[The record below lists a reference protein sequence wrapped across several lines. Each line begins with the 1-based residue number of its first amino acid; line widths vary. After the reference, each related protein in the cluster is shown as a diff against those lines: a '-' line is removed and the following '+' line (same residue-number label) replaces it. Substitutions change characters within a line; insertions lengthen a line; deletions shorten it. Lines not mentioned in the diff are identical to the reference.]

1 MPKKSFNIFKKDLQT
16 TIDELQRKA
25 CSTRDDNTP
34 WAYSI
39 GDTKSGKF
47 LSELES
53 LHASHIALSEAFH
66 NIQLLQHTRALKILD
81 TKKGNTLKEDRL
93 IELAISLS
101 SEVNNLQ
108 SIIQTL
114 EQRLKLMGKKEIR
127 EKTFS

>member
-1 MPKKSFNIFKKDLQT
+1 
-16 TIDELQRKA
+16 
-25 CSTRDDNTP
+25 
-34 WAYSI
+34 
-39 GDTKSGKF
+39 

-66 NIQLLQHTRALKILD
+66 NIQLLQNTRALKILD

-93 IELAISLS
+93 IELTISLS

-114 EQRLKLMGKKEIR
+114 EQRLKLMGKKGD
-127 EKTFS
+127 S